1 MVLHPVGPE
10 PPHVYWRRRFILLAI
25 VAVLLFALTQR
36 FGGDDDTVRTRTD
49 TSGASAAEEQAT
61 PPATATPTAARSVA
75 ATPPPAD
82 TPTATAEPTST
93 EPSPTPTPTPTPTEP
108 TPAKSPSPKAVALCS
123 RDALQVDVRAD
134 ARAYPAGTTPQL
146 SLSVTNTSARPCRI
160 DVGPRATELILT
172 SGGQPTWSSDDCDPP
187 GASGVRALRP
197 DERWRTTVAWPR
209 KRTAAGC
216 EDPIAPA
223 LPGTYV
229 LVGRVGEIR
238 GGYAVITLR

>member
-93 EPSPTPTPTPTPTEP
+93 EPSPTPTPTPTEP

-123 RDALQVDVRAD
+123 RDALQVDVRAH

-172 SGGQPTWSSDDCDPP
+172 SGGQPTWSSDDCDPR

-197 DERWRTTVAWPR
+197 DERWQTTVAWPR

>member
-93 EPSPTPTPTPTPTEP
+93 EPSPTPTPTPTEP